1 MQTDAEF
8 LTAPTLDH
16 AGIRHGFFTR
26 RGGVSDGIYRSL
38 NCGLGSSDDRTLVL
52 ENRGRV
58 CDALG
63 VARDRLAT
71 PYQVHSP
78 TALVTDRAWAPGE
91 APHADAVVTAMPGL
105 AVAVGTADCGPLLF
119 ADPEAR
125 VVGAAHAGWRGAVSG
140 VAEATIEAMISLGAA
155 RGRIHAVLGPMI
167 SQPSYEV
174 GPELFER
181 FVAEDPANAG
191 HFAAAERAGHHMF
204 DLPGY
209 LARRLGK
216 AGLASVTDLARCT
229 YVEEELFYSFRR
241 VTHRG
246 EPDYGRLL
254 AAIAISTD

>member
-1 MQTDAEF
+1 MPTEAEF
-8 LTAPTLDH
+8 LTAPTLAH
-16 AGIRHGFFTR
+16 PAIRHGFFTR
-26 RGGVSDGIYRSL
+26 RGGVSQGIYASL
-38 NCGLGSSDDRTLVL
+38 NCGLGSSDERTLVL

-78 TALVTDRAWAPGE
+78 DVLVTDHAWAPGE
-91 APHADAVVTAMPGL
+91 APHADAVVTATPGL

-119 ADPEAR
+119 ADPIAR
-125 VVGAAHAGWRGAVSG
+125 VVGAAHAGWRGAIGG
-140 VAEATIEAMISLGAA
+140 VGEATIEAMIGLGA
-155 RGRIHAVLGPMI
+155 RRENIHLVLGPMI

-174 GPELFER
+174 GPELFDR
-181 FVAEDPANAG
+181 
-191 HFAAAERAGHHMF
+191 FAAADAGNADFFVPSGRPGHHMF

-229 YVEEELFYSFRR
+229 YREEELFYSYRR

-254 AAIAISTD
+254 AAIAIVDA